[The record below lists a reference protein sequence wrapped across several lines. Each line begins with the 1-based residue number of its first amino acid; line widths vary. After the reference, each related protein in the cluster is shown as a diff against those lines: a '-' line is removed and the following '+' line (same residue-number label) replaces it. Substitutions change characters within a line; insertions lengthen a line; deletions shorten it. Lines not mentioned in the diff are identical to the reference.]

1 MVADALLLPLHRV
14 ALVVLM
20 VAFSCAPRAA
30 VEPAG
35 PSAVGPSGASA
46 TPSKPAPA
54 STPAPAS
61 REPVPA
67 PEDGAALYARYCA
80 LCHGAD
86 REGYAADDAPSLR
99 SPELMG
105 AAPGGY
111 LWTAIAYGRPGTPM
125 AAFAEGQGGPL
136 DHDAQHRLM
145 DWLIET
151 AEVERKPVED
161 GAVSG
166 DPDRGQA
173 VYAAHCA
180 ECHGASGEGGT
191 GTALANPVFL
201 ATASDTFMR
210 DTVRRGR
217 TGTPMPAFAERLP
230 AADIDAVVSFLR
242 SRSTGWDAPPPV
254 RVRPPDPSKA
264 VLNPQAPVAT
274 LEHRED
280 RFVSAASVAS
290 AIERGE
296 RLVLLD
302 ARPLSDW
309 QRSHLPGALP
319 MPFYDGVDAIIPHLP
334 DDGTPIV
341 AYCACPHAASGK
353 VVDALTERGFTAA
366 RILDEGVLHWAA
378 QGYPLELGETP

>member
-1 MVADALLLPLHRV
+1 MRWLRRPELLGVTLLASIGCVRQP
-14 ALVVLM
+14 AVVP
-20 VAFSCAPRAA
+20 ASSSAGAA
-30 VEPAG
+30 AAG
-35 PSAVGPSGASA
+35 GIEQ
-46 TPSKPAPA
+46 APA
-54 STPAPAS
+54 AA
-61 REPVPA
+61 
-67 PEDGAALYARYCA
+67 DGAALYARYCA

-86 REGYAADDAPSLR
+86 REGYAADEAPSLR
-99 SPELMG
+99 SPEIMG

-136 DHDAQHRLM
+136 GHDAQHRLM
-145 DWLIET
+145 GWLIE
-151 AEVERKPVED
+151 AAKVERKPVQD
-161 GAVSG
+161 GVVDG
-166 DPDRGQA
+166 DPDRGRA
-173 VYAAHCA
+173 IYGENCA

-201 ATASDTFMR
+201 ATASDTFIR

-230 AADIDAVVSFLR
+230 AEDIDAVVSFLR
-242 SRSTGWDAPPPV
+242 TRSTGWDAPPPV
-254 RVRPPDPSKA
+254 RVRPPDPSQA
-264 VLNPQAPVAT
+264 ILNPQAAPAT
-274 LEHRED
+274 LAHRD
-280 RFVSAASVAS
+280 GRFVSAASVAS
-290 AIERGE
+290 ALERGE

-353 VVDALTERGFTAA
+353 VVDALTERGYTSA